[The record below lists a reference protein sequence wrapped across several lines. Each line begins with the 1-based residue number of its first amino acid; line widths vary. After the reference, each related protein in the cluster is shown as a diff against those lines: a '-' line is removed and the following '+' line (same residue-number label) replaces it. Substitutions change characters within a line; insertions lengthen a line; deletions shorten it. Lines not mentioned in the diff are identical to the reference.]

1 MKFTIYQGLNP
12 GAQLIIVA
20 FISIFCTLLLSILAQ
35 VISIIIFGSEITL
48 TFESQNINALKLM
61 QICQSLGTFVIPPFI
76 IGWLFTGNAT
86 KYLTLKGRVLPMAI
100 ILVTLTIFAANPF
113 ISFAGKINNNM
124 VLPEFLSGI
133 EQWIRQMED
142 KNTELINQF
151 IQVETIGG
159 IIVNLIMIVLIP
171 AVGEE
176 LLFRGV
182 IQKIFCRI
190 TKNHHWAIW
199 ITAILFS
206 ALHLQFYGFI
216 PRTIL
221 GALFGYMLVYSGSIW
236 LPVIGHFINNLAAA
250 TFLYLEKTQGLKID
264 MIEEKIEQWPIVIV
278 SVILTIFLI
287 RSIKKIHLN

>member
-1 MKFTIYQGLNP
+1 MKFTIYHGLNP
-12 GAQLIIVA
+12 WSQLIIA
-20 FISIFCTLLLSILAQ
+20 TFILIFCTLLLSILAQ
-35 VISIIIFGSEITL
+35 IISIIIFGYEITL

-76 IGWLFTGNAT
+76 IGWLFTGNASE
-86 KYLTLKGRVLPMAI
+86 YLTLKRRISSIAV
-100 ILVTLTIFAANPF
+100 ILVILTIFVANPF
-113 ISFAGKINNNM
+113 ISFIGKINNNM

-142 KNTELINQF
+142 KNTELVNQF

-159 IIVNLIMIVLIP
+159 IIVNLIMIVIIP
-171 AVGEE
+171 AIGEE

-182 IQKIFCRI
+182 IQKIFSRM

-236 LPVIGHFINNLAAA
+236 LPVIGHFVNNLAAA

-264 MIEEKIEQWPIVIV
+264 VIEEKIEQWPIAIFSIV
-278 SVILTIFLI
+278 LTIFLI
-287 RSIKKIHLN
+287 RLIKKIHLS